1 MSAFNAQTVETIDGD
16 VDDIPATGR
25 TIDLAPTSFEGTFRN
40 PCFWILVGIAATLG
54 VQYVLKKD

>member
-1 MSAFNAQTVETIDGD
+1 MSAFNAQTVETIDGNA
-16 VDDIPATGR
+16 DDIPTTGR

>member
-1 MSAFNAQTVETIDGD
+1 MSAFNAQTAETIDGD
-16 VDDIPATGR
+16 VDSTPTTGR